1 MPGAYERRRFLR
13 WTGGLLLGS
22 AAAGIAGA
30 RAAGR
35 TDSMTGTTPTAA
47 AGNGEIRLFLCGDVM
62 TARGIDQILPYS
74 VDPVLHEP
82 FATSALDYL
91 RLAERANGAI
101 PRPVD
106 FGYIW
111 GDALAEWAR
120 VAPDLRIA
128 NLETSLTTRD
138 DWQRGKGIHYR
149 MHPANAPVLAAAGFD
164 CCVLANNHVLDW
176 GVTGLAETLQTLDR
190 AGIKTAG
197 AGRDRAE
204 AEAPAVM
211 TTASGR
217 VLVFA
222 FGTQSS
228 GIAADLAASAGQ
240 PGVNLLAD
248 LSAATLRRI
257 AAKVKA
263 ARRPGDVVVASIH
276 WGGNWGY
283 AVPAAHR
290 EFAHG
295 LIDECAV
302 DVVHGH
308 SSHHPLGIEVYRGR
322 PIFYGCGDFINDYE
336 GISGHEAYRGDLS
349 LMYFLKIDP
358 ASGRLSRLWMVPM
371 QMRRFRLQRA
381 SAQGTR
387 WLCEVLDR
395 EGRPFGSRV
404 VAAPDGELEVRW

>member
-1 MPGAYERRRFLR
+1 
-13 WTGGLLLGS
+13 
-22 AAAGIAGA
+22 
-30 RAAGR
+30 
-35 TDSMTGTTPTAA
+35 MTGTKPALA
-47 AGNGEIRLFLCGDVM
+47 AGKGDIRLFLCGDVM

-91 RLAERANGAI
+91 RLAERAHGAI

-106 FGYIW
+106 FSYIW
-111 GDALAEWAR
+111 GDALAEWDR
-120 VAPDLRIA
+120 VAPDVRIA

-138 DWQRGKGIHYR
+138 EWQRGKGIHYR
-149 MHPANAPVLAAAGFD
+149 MHPANAPVLATAGFD

-176 GVTGLAETLQTLDR
+176 GVAGLAETLQTLRR

-211 TTASGR
+211 TTARGR

-228 GIAADLAASAGQ
+228 GIGADWAASAGL

-248 LSAATLRRI
+248 LSDATLRRI
-257 AAKVKA
+257 AARVKA

-295 LIDECAV
+295 LIEQCAV
-302 DVVHGH
+302 DVVHGL
-308 SSHHPLGIEVYRGR
+308 PA
-322 PIFYGCGDFINDYE
+322 IF
-336 GISGHEAYRGDLS
+336 R
-349 LMYFLKIDP
+349 
-358 ASGRLSRLWMVPM
+358 
-371 QMRRFRLQRA
+371 
-381 SAQGTR
+381 
-387 WLCEVLDR
+387 
-395 EGRPFGSRV
+395 
-404 VAAPDGELEVRW
+404 

>member
-47 AGNGEIRLFLCGDVM
+47 AGKGEIRLFLCGDVM

-101 PRPVD
+101 PRPVE

-228 GIAADLAASAGQ
+228 GIAADWAASAGQ

-290 EFAHG
+290 EFARG

-358 ASGRLSRLWMVPM
+358 ASGKLSRLWMVPM

-381 SAQGTR
+381 SAQDTR
-387 WLCEVLDR
+387 WLCGMLDR

>member
-1 MPGAYERRRFLR
+1 
-13 WTGGLLLGS
+13 
-22 AAAGIAGA
+22 
-30 RAAGR
+30 
-35 TDSMTGTTPTAA
+35 MTGTTPVSTA
-47 AGNGEIRLFLCGDVM
+47 GEGDISLFLCGDVM

-74 VDPVLHEP
+74 VDPRLHEP

-91 RLAERANGAI
+91 RLAERAHGAI

-111 GDALAEWAR
+111 GDALVEWDR
-120 VAPDLRIA
+120 VAPDVRIA
-128 NLETSLTTRD
+128 NLETSLTTHD

-149 MHPANAPVLAAAGFD
+149 MHPANAPVLAAAGID

-176 GVTGLAETLQTLDR
+176 GVAGLAETLQTLRR
-190 AGIKTAG
+190 ARIQSAG
-197 AGRDRAE
+197 AGRDHAE

-211 TTASGR
+211 TTGRGR

-228 GIAADLAASAGQ
+228 GIAAEWAASAGQ

-248 LSAATLRRI
+248 LSNTSLRRI

-263 ARRPGDVVVASIH
+263 ARRAGDVVVASIH

-290 EFAHG
+290 DFAHG
-295 LIDECAV
+295 LIDQCEV

-322 PIFYGCGDFINDYE
+322 PILYGCGDFINDYE

-349 LMYFLKIDP
+349 LMYFLKTDP
-358 ASGRLSRLWMVPM
+358 AGGGLSRLWMVPM

-381 SAQGTR
+381 SAQDTR
-387 WLCEVLDR
+387 WLREVLDR
-395 EGRPFGSRV
+395 EGRPFASRV
-404 VAAPDGELEVRW
+404 EIGPEGELEVRW